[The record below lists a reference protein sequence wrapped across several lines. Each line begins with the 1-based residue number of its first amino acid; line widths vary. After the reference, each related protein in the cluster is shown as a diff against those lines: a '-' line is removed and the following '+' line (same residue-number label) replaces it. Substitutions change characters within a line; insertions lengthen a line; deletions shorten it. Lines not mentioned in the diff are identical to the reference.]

1 MELKDLLTV
10 VIPCKNEKE
19 HISLCLSSLNY
30 QHYSNGLKVFV
41 ADCSDDNVTIDYILS
56 EKDKQI
62 DLNIIKGGLPSI
74 GRHSGALLTKTPYIL
89 FLDADMVLTRP
100 TFLSNILNEIIERQ
114 GSLLTCKVRTT
125 DNSYNFLYKS
135 FDLIQKLHKIT
146 GPFALGGIMLFE
158 TETYF
163 NLGGFNPDDVIAE
176 DYNLSRKVPSD
187 KFILSEQIIKTSPR
201 RFKNKGVSY
210 MVKLMLK
217 TFFNRNNKDF
227 YKQSHSYWS

>member
-30 QHYSNGLKVFV
+30 QHYSKGLKVFV
-41 ADCSDDNVTIDYILS
+41 ADCSDDDVTVDNILS
-56 EKDKQI
+56 EKNKQI
-62 DLNIIKGGLPSI
+62 DLNIIQGGLPSI
-74 GRHSGALLTKTPYIL
+74 GRHNGALLTKTPYIL

-125 DNSYNFLYKS
+125 DNSYNILYKS
-135 FDLIQKLHKIT
+135 FDLIQRLHKIT

-158 TETYF
+158 TKTYF
-163 NLGGFNPDDVIAE
+163 DLGGFNPDDVIAE
-176 DYNLSRKVPSD
+176 DYNLSRKVPSEH
-187 KFILSEQIIKTSPR
+187 FILSEQIIKTSPR
-201 RFKNKGVSY
+201 RFNNKGVTY

>member
-41 ADCSDDNVTIDYILS
+41 ADCSDDDVTVDYILS
-56 EKDKQI
+56 EKNKQI
-62 DLNIIKGGLPSI
+62 DLDIIQGGLPSI
-74 GRHSGALLTKTPYIL
+74 GRHNGALLTKTPYIL

-135 FDLIQKLHKIT
+135 FDLIQRLHKIT

-158 TETYF
+158 TKTYF
-163 NLGGFNPDDVIAE
+163 DLGGFNPNDVIAE
-176 DYNLSRKVPSD
+176 DYNLSRKVPSEH
-187 KFILSEQIIKTSPR
+187 FILSEQIIKTSPR